1 MEFRRR
7 KGFQIKTNPQIV
19 GEFCYE
25 LEKKKGGKITP
36 KELVDAARDVNSPLH
51 NEFEWN
57 DSVAAEKYRRTQ
69 ARYIINSIE
78 VKITTVPAEITH
90 IDLEIKETECVKFY
104 HALDKDGSGYENL
117 YAIDKDEEKRNKLLD
132 NCLKDL
138 LIFKEKYEVLRMQ
151 LQHLFECID
160 ETLGG

>member
-57 DSVAAEKYRRTQ
+57 DSIAAEKYRRTQ

-78 VKITTVPAEITH
+78 VKITTIPAEITH
-90 IDLEIKETECVKFY
+90 IDLEIKETESVKFY

-117 YAIDKDEEKRNKLLD
+117 YAIDKDEEKRKKLLD
-132 NCLKDL
+132 NCLKDI
-138 LIFKEKYEVLRMQ
+138 LIFKEKYEVLRPQ